1 MVALNPTSPVA
12 DPKPE
17 EKKPESNIF
26 GTPLKRKGKVEAKHE
41 LKKRNQRKGFIY
53 LVIAALFLGV
63 YSYYFLY
70 DQFQSYLG
78 FEQEIRTIE
87 NQIENYE
94 VTLSDLESTRDFHKA
109 AYDEEFREE
118 QEIINTVFPETTDK
132 LGIIRLMEN
141 FATHLAAS
149 YPPFEF
155 NSISFQEPVKEDGY
169 TVLPFQTSIH
179 SSRANFERFLGLI
192 NLSGDLDPEN
202 PDHIRLMEISNISL
216 RYRGVDKAGKDLGV
230 DFTVKLN
237 AYSR

>member
-1 MVALNPTSPVA
+1 MNPTSPVA
-12 DPKPE
+12 EPN
-17 EKKPESNIF
+17 KKPETNIF
-26 GTPLKRKGKVEAKHE
+26 TSPLKKKGAEARHE
-41 LKKRNQRKGFIY
+41 LKKRNQRRGFIY
-53 LVIAALFLGV
+53 LAIAALFLSV

-70 DQFQSYLG
+70 DQLHDYLG
-78 FEQEIRTIE
+78 FEQEVRTIE

-94 VTLSDLESTRDFHKA
+94 VTLSDLQNTRDFHKV
-109 AYDEEFREE
+109 AYDEEFKEE
-118 QEIINTVFPETTDK
+118 QEIINMIFPETTDK

-155 NSISFQEPVKEDGY
+155 NSISFQETVKENGY

-179 SSRANFERFLGLI
+179 SSRSNFERFLGLV
-192 NLSGDLDPEN
+192 NLSGNLDSEN